1 MSGAIRHELLQLPGI
16 PVDVVTS
23 KALLARFHNDD
34 ARCPASWNNRQI
46 GIRSLRL
53 EDCDRAEYLARIKT
67 AIPAAAVCPSH
78 PHDIRPRIFTSVK
91 TPDLRAR
98 RIRMNKR
105 DEQSGLVL
113 LVEDNRGISETVGEF
128 LERRGYSVDYAAD
141 GVTGLHLAVSN
152 SYDVVVLDLMLPGM
166 DGLDVC
172 RKLRQEAKK
181 STPVLMLTARDTL
194 EDKVTGLDAGADDY
208 LVKPFEVK
216 ELEARVRA
224 LIRRDRRQVSQE
236 VLRVGDLVLDTA
248 TLRLTR
254 AGKDLAVSPIGLKL
268 LTILMRESPRVVSRR
283 DIEREV
289 WGDMLPDSDTLRS
302 HLYNLRKV
310 IDKPFQNQ
318 LLHTI
323 HSAGYRLADLDSES
337 AAA

>member
-1 MSGAIRHELLQLPGI
+1 
-16 PVDVVTS
+16 
-23 KALLARFHNDD
+23 
-34 ARCPASWNNRQI
+34 
-46 GIRSLRL
+46 
-53 EDCDRAEYLARIKT
+53 
-67 AIPAAAVCPSH
+67 
-78 PHDIRPRIFTSVK
+78 
-91 TPDLRAR
+91 
-98 RIRMNKR
+98 MNKR

-141 GVTGLHLAVSN
+141 GVSGLHLAISN
-152 SYDVVVLDLMLPGM
+152 SYDVIVLDLMLPGL

-254 AGKDLAVSPIGLKL
+254 AGKDLAVSPIGLRL

-310 IDKPFQNQ
+310 IDKPFQSQ

>member
-1 MSGAIRHELLQLPGI
+1 
-16 PVDVVTS
+16 
-23 KALLARFHNDD
+23 
-34 ARCPASWNNRQI
+34 
-46 GIRSLRL
+46 
-53 EDCDRAEYLARIKT
+53 
-67 AIPAAAVCPSH
+67 
-78 PHDIRPRIFTSVK
+78 
-91 TPDLRAR
+91 
-98 RIRMNKR
+98 MNKR

-323 HSAGYRLADLDSES
+323 HSAGYRLADLDSE
-337 AAA
+337 AAAA

>member
-1 MSGAIRHELLQLPGI
+1 
-16 PVDVVTS
+16 
-23 KALLARFHNDD
+23 
-34 ARCPASWNNRQI
+34 
-46 GIRSLRL
+46 
-53 EDCDRAEYLARIKT
+53 
-67 AIPAAAVCPSH
+67 
-78 PHDIRPRIFTSVK
+78 
-91 TPDLRAR
+91 
-98 RIRMNKR
+98 MNKR

-141 GVTGLHLAVSN
+141 GVSGLHLAVSN
-152 SYDVVVLDLMLPGM
+152 SYDVIVLDLMLPGL

-254 AGKDLAVSPIGLKL
+254 AGKDLAVSPIGLRL

-310 IDKPFQNQ
+310 IDKPFQSQ